1 MKTKISL
8 SILAVFIVGAGII
21 MLANR
26 GGSQASTYSSTS
38 QSTQASNGSSP
49 IDSSASAPA
58 ANATTP
64 IDSNAVVPVGT
75 PASASAPK
83 TSPTVPAKPS
93 NQSSNPAAT
102 SNAPKSFSLAQ
113 VAQHNSASSC
123 WSAINGQIYDLTS
136 WINQHPGGSQAI
148 LIICGKD
155 GSSAFNDQH
164 GGQRR
169 PANELT
175 GFAIGALAQ

>member
-8 SILAVFIVGAGII
+8 AILAVFIVGAGII

-26 GGSQASTYSSTS
+26 GASKAVANLTAS
-38 QSTQASNGSSP
+38 QSSQTYNTSP
-49 IDSSASAPA
+49 AIDS
-58 ANATTP
+58 NTTAP

-83 TSPTVPAKPS
+83 TSLA
-93 NQSSNPAAT
+93 
-102 SNAPKSFSLAQ
+102 SNAPKSYTLED
-113 VAQHNSASSC
+113 VAKHYSASSC
-123 WSAINGQIYDLTS
+123 WSAINGQVYDLTS

>member
-8 SILAVFIVGAGII
+8 AILAVFIIGAGII

-26 GGSQASTYSSTS
+26 GASKAVANLTAS
-38 QSTQASNGSSP
+38 QSSQTYNTSP
-49 IDSSASAPA
+49 AIDS
-58 ANATTP
+58 NTTAP